1 MIFLL
6 IIVNINRDFLII
18 KVVPLS
24 YLLSHSIS
32 IIDRSLIYLMLI
44 KLIQYYS
51 TITIIIIYHLYFHV
65 LYY

>member
-32 IIDRSLIYLMLI
+32 IIDRSLIYLMLT

-51 TITIIIIYHLYFHV
+51 IITIIIIYHLYSHV